1 VLVSGLLTWAGVRGR
16 VRFSFAVGGLVLS
29 LLLSVATWSLTSNAL
44 HDQRERTA
52 AREALV
58 SAELLEQA
66 LGAAPSGMTGALER
80 AHAPGS
86 EALLV
91 VSSRW
96 YSTSPMVRPASLP
109 RQLVHVVADGT
120 AARQRI
126 EVQGRPVLA
135 IGLPLT
141 GTQNS
146 YVELF
151 PLDEL
156 DRTLRTLSLA
166 LLVSGA
172 LVTLLAAALG
182 AWATQ
187 RTLRPLTDVANAAA
201 DVARGNLQR
210 RMTDNGDP
218 DLAPLA
224 AAFNSQTAELERR
237 VERDTRFASD
247 VSHELRSPVMTIANA
262 TSVLA
267 RRRDEL
273 SAAGQEALELLQ
285 AEVMR
290 FSSLVEDLL
299 VVSRDGQVDALE
311 RQDVCVADLVRATAD
326 RAAGFPVT
334 QVDGAA
340 EHAVIAAD
348 PRRLE
353 RVVVNLV
360 VNAQTH
366 GAGVRLV
373 RVECAPGHVRIS
385 IVDHGGGVPVEAR
398 ERIFDRFF
406 RSSVSRPEGGGA
418 GLGLAI
424 VAEHV
429 RLHGGRVWVT
439 DAVPCGAVF
448 VVELPEGDA
457 CG

>member
-1 VLVSGLLTWAGVRGR
+1 MRLPSRAGVRGR
-16 VRFSFAVGGLVLS
+16 VRLSFAVGGLGLSLVLS
-29 LLLSVATWSLTSNAL
+29 AATWSLTSNAL
-44 HDQRERTA
+44 HDQRERMA

-58 SAELLEQA
+58 SAGLLQQELGATPPAVVEALEQ
-66 LGAAPSGMTGALER
+66 

-86 EALLV
+86 DALLV
-91 VSSRW
+91 LGDRW
-96 YSTSPMVRPASLP
+96 YSTSPALHPASLP
-109 RQLVHVVADGT
+109 GQLLRLLADG
-120 AARQRI
+120 AAAHQRI

-135 IGLPLT
+135 VGLPIA
-141 GTQNS
+141 GVQNS
-146 YVELF
+146 YIELF

-156 DRTLRTLSLA
+156 DQTLRTLSLA
-166 LLVSGA
+166 LLVSSA
-172 LVTLLAAALG
+172 AVTVLAAALG

-187 RTLRPLTDVANAAA
+187 RTLRPLMDVALAAA

-210 RMTDNGDP
+210 RMADHGDP

-237 VERDTRFASD
+237 VERDARFASD

-273 SAAGQEALELLQ
+273 SAAGQEALVLLQ
-285 AEVMR
+285 AEVRR

-299 VVSRDGQVDALE
+299 VVSRDDQLAELE
-311 RQDVCVADLVRATAD
+311 LQDVCVADLVRATAD
-326 RAAGFPVT
+326 RAAGVNVT
-334 QVDGAA
+334 QVTAA
-340 EHAVIAAD
+340 AKQVVVPAD

-366 GAGVRLV
+366 GGGVRLV
-373 RVECAPGHVRIS
+373 RVERGPGHVRIR
-385 IVDHGGGVPVEAR
+385 IVDNGEGVPADCR
-398 ERIFDRFF
+398 ERIFDRFY
-406 RSSVSRPEGGGA
+406 RCPGSRPRGGGA

-439 DAVPCGAVF
+439 DAVPRGAAF
-448 VVELPEGDA
+448 IVELPAGGE